1 MHHTPDATHP
11 LTSAND
17 PFVQGGSFTSSFLNA
32 LVATALFRCWHLI
45 LFFSGW
51 AAAVCLISDH
61 IYNLSI
67 QTTLITVFGTV
78 LGFVISYRTS
88 SSFERYNEGRRY
100 WSSIVYGSRVLAR
113 TIWFHVPYVDVQP
126 DKVAEMRAATVIEK
140 KSAINLIE
148 AFAVAVK
155 HYLRGEEGIYYEDL
169 YNLVKFLPV
178 YMLPAGRPSVSLQ
191 ETRIEERPG
200 AVTTE
205 GLAARKP
212 FQESRSDDEDQDR
225 DATLTKSF
233 AHSAHY
239 PPAPTLKTTSPTP
252 VGTLSRD
259 MSIDI
264 EKANSAQQPDL
275 LSPTSRSGAAQH
287 SPKAGQMPSRH
298 IHRRNTSTGTTVLL
312 PARDPPKYALFD
324 VFPFSL
330 FVKMMVK
337 RGKEVKG
344 KKGAKLRA
352 RAGNVNHNIPLEI
365 TFYISSYISE
375 LQRRKILDVPT
386 LTTLINSV
394 NILVDS
400 LTGLERILTTPIPFS
415 YSIHLWVVTATFSF
429 LLPFQLWTPF
439 RYLTIPATAIATFVF
454 FGFIVAGEEIEN
466 PFGYDKND
474 LNLDHFTRNIIRV
487 ELNAI
492 TSRPPPG
499 LSDWAFNPEN
509 KNLFGAVEPGL
520 SPQDWMFKGE
530 EKMRSALRK
539 VEGTK

>member
-1 MHHTPDATHP
+1 MHRLPDAIHP
-11 LTSAND
+11 LSSSND
-17 PFVQGGSFTSSFLNA
+17 PFVQGGGFTSSFLNA

-51 AAAVCLISDH
+51 ATAVCLISDN

-113 TIWFHVPYVDVQP
+113 TIWFHVPYVDVPQ
-126 DKVAEMRAATVIEK
+126 DKVVEMRAATVIEK

-155 HYLRGEEGIYYEDL
+155 HYLRGEETIYYEDL
-169 YNLVKFLPV
+169 YHLVKFLPV
-178 YMLPAGRPSVSLQ
+178 YILPAGRPSLSLQ
-191 ETRIEERPG
+191 EYGVEDRLAG
-200 AVTTE
+200 AASTE
-205 GLAARKP
+205 GPAARKSTP
-212 FQESRSDDEDQDR
+212 DTHLDSESYDR
-225 DATLTKSF
+225 DTTLTTARS
-233 AHSAHY
+233 HSNRY
-239 PPAPTLKTTSPTP
+239 PPAPALKTTSPTP
-252 VGTLSRD
+252 VGTLSRN

-264 EKANSAQQPDL
+264 EKANNSQNPDL
-275 LSPTSRSGAAQH
+275 LSPSRSDAPQQ
-287 SPKAGQMPSRH
+287 SPKVGQRPSRNL
-298 IHRRNTSTGTTVLL
+298 HRRNTSTGTTALL

-330 FVKMMVK
+330 FVKVLVK
-337 RGKEVKG
+337 KGKEVKG

-352 RAGNVNHNIPLEI
+352 RAGNVSHNIPLEI
-365 TFYISSYISE
+365 TFYLSSYISE

-386 LTTLINSV
+386 LTTLINSL
-394 NILVDS
+394 NILIDS

-415 YSIHLWVVTATFSF
+415 YSIHLWVVTATFIF

-439 RYLTIPATAIATFVF
+439 KYLTIPATAIATFVF
-454 FGFIVAGEEIEN
+454 FGFLVAGEEIEN

-474 LNLDHFTRNIIRV
+474 LNLDHFTHNIIRV
-487 ELNAI
+487 ELNAL
-492 TSRPPPG
+492 TSRPPPDM
-499 LSDWAFNPEN
+499 SDWAFNPEN
-509 KNLFGAVEPGL
+509 KNIFGGIEPGV
-520 SPQDWMFKGE
+520 SPQEWMDRGE
-530 EKMRSALRK
+530 DQMRSVLRK
-539 VEGTK
+539 AEGR